1 MSTTSSLTYD
11 MFVNEPPR
19 HSGLLPN
26 GEPKDFSPIAS
37 TLICGSEDAVLTDP
51 AFTTT
56 SSAMDAVNAPRLVTL
71 ATCANNKRL
80 SSQRVANVTP

>member
-1 MSTTSSLTYD
+1 MNQTTAAQAGEDPIMSTTSSLTYD
-11 MFVNEPPR
+11 VFVNEPPR

-51 AFTTT
+51 R
-56 SSAMDAVNAPRLVTL
+56 SARLRARWMPSML
-71 ATCANNKRL
+71 RG
-80 SSQRVANVTP
+80 S